1 MSDKPSKILYVL
13 FAIAGC
19 VAAYY
24 YLKSK
29 SLNKQLDDK
38 QHDIDVL
45 EDNYMKLLKEFIAKQ
60 QEIPKELQEDLMNLC
75 TQYKGLQPEVVEE
88 MERVLKLLQDGQ
100 EELAIE
106 CLSKI
111 VENVIEEKCSTI
123 DKKVKERTFFE
134 KLKFAFDNSL
144 ISKRIFHMAN
154 VLKDTRNTIAHE
166 LGIKMKKTEVVMN
179 VRAGIE
185 ILFALKGIPNE

>member
-1 MSDKPSKILYVL
+1 MSDKTKILLILLAV
-13 FAIAGC
+13 AGC

-24 YLKSK
+24 YLQNK
-29 SLNKQLDDK
+29 SLKKQLDDK
-38 QHDIDVL
+38 QHDVDVL
-45 EDNYMKLLKEFIAKQ
+45 EDSYMKLLKEYISKQ
-60 QEIPKELQEDLMNLC
+60 QEIPKELQDDLMNLC

-88 MERVLKLLQDGQ
+88 MERVLRLLKDGQ
-100 EELAIE
+100 DELAVE

-111 VENVIEEKCSTI
+111 VENVIEEKCSSI
-123 DKKVKERTFFE
+123 DKKAKEKTFFE
-134 KLKFAFDNSL
+134 KLKFAYDNKL
-144 ISKRIFHMAN
+144 ITKRIFHIAN

-166 LGIKMKKTEVVMN
+166 LGVKMKKTEVVMN